1 MSSHFLSP
9 HLPFSSC
16 DSCLTS
22 CPLMKSFLSLKAQ
35 LTYHLLSGVESST
48 TQLSRFSV
56 LCPLGSY
63 HSFAYTIHSYPIAWF
78 SLSLLLACECI
89 WAEPLLF
96 IFISLAPSKVP
107 DTCLWTTK
115 SPSLLL
121 PLLPLLLLLFLL
133 CFSASDFSKLI
144 RVSLPPWVTD

>member
-35 LTYHLLSGVESST
+35 LTCHLLSGVESST

-56 LCPLGSY
+56 LCLLGSC
-63 HSFAYTIHSYPIAWF
+63 HSFAYTIHSYPVAWF
-78 SLSLLLACECI
+78 CLSLLLACECM

-96 IFISLAPSKVP
+96 IILS
-107 DTCLWTTK
+107 TK
-115 SPSLLL
+115 QGTRYMSVDYKGPFSSSSPSLPFFFFFFGFQLVTL
-121 PLLPLLLLLFLL
+121 VNWF
-133 CFSASDFSKLI
+133 
-144 RVSLPPWVTD
+144 RSLYLHVLQTN